1 MSVQTSAWYADLA
14 YEHIAQKLWD
24 FRFTSAAHEKCFFL
38 FSNVNN
44 WRWTV
49 QPSALTYTNHRNIDS
64 EFSSQHARS
73 KLSHCRR
80 DSEES
85 IMNRLAVVLSCV
97 SWKEVQWFSME
108 ERLTPGVLW
117 AATCECFRGLQ
128 GWKTRVGWETWL
140 CFTLVLQEL
149 PAVKVYVSVAEGL
162 RHYADVY
169 MDFLLSYPLQLLT
182 EFLPLYI
189 LLYIFAH
196 CCFQFVLFWKHL
208 TFSFCLRRYAM
219 KNYFWRKALT
229 Y

>member
-1 MSVQTSAWYADLA
+1 M
-14 YEHIAQKLWD
+14 
-24 FRFTSAAHEKCFFL
+24 
-38 FSNVNN
+38 
-44 WRWTV
+44 

-85 IMNRLAVVLSCV
+85 MTCCV

-117 AATCECFRGLQ
+117 AATCACFRGLQ

-169 MDFLLSYPLQLLT
+169 MDVLLSYPLQLLT

-189 LLYIFAH
+189 LFYIFAH
-196 CCFQFVLFWKHL
+196 CCLQFVLFWKHL

-219 KNYFWRKALT
+219 KHYFWRKALT
-229 Y
+229 CLVNSNLVYPPNDLIVVTWSTFRFFRTRDEAMQILLADMFKVAF